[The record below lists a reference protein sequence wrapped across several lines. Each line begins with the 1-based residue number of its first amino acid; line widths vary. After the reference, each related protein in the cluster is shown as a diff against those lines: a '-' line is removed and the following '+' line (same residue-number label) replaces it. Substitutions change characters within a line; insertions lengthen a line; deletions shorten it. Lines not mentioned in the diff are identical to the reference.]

1 MMASAFID
9 PSIVPL
15 KISDSVAVA
24 IDFFKEFSVRQLP
37 VVQDNI
43 CIGILSL
50 DEIEEELNF
59 WGLCGNTNISDIPVL
74 DFINLSYSFASTY
87 DHIYEVMRAIS
98 EQSVTLFPIIDEN
111 NNYLGCITL
120 ASLFKNYVNCAAF
133 SQPGS
138 IVVLEMDKKNYS
150 LAEIARIVES
160 ENKVILSSLLSS
172 NAESDRLEITLKL
185 NSAQIQNLLSTFERF
200 GYNIK
205 ATFDEEDV
213 KDTLKNRYESLMT
226 YLNV

>member
-50 DEIEEELNF
+50 DEIEEELA
-59 WGLCGNTNISDIPVL
+59 DIPVL

-111 NNYLGCITL
+111 NNYVGCITL

>member
-50 DEIEEELNF
+50 DEIEEELA
-59 WGLCGNTNISDIPVL
+59 DIPVL
-74 DFINLSYSFASTY
+74 DFINLNYSFASTY

-120 ASLFKNYVNCAAF
+120 ASLFKNYINCAAF

-205 ATFDEEDV
+205 AIFDEEDV

>member
-50 DEIEEELNF
+50 DEIEEELA
-59 WGLCGNTNISDIPVL
+59 DIPVL

-138 IVVLEMDKKNYS
+138 IVVLEIDKKNYS

>member
-50 DEIEEELNF
+50 DEIEEELA
-59 WGLCGNTNISDIPVL
+59 DIPVL

-185 NSAQIQNLLSTFERF
+185 NNAQIQNLLSTFERF

>member
-50 DEIEEELNF
+50 DEIEEELA
-59 WGLCGNTNISDIPVL
+59 DIPVL

-172 NAESDRLEITLKL
+172 NGESDRLEITLKL

>member
-9 PSIVPL
+9 HSIVPL

-50 DEIEEELNF
+50 DEIEEELA
-59 WGLCGNTNISDIPVL
+59 DIPVL
-74 DFINLSYSFASTY
+74 DFINLNYSFASTY

-120 ASLFKNYVNCAAF
+120 ASLFKNYINCAAF

>member
-50 DEIEEELNF
+50 DEIEEELA
-59 WGLCGNTNISDIPVL
+59 DIPVL
-74 DFINLSYSFASTY
+74 DFMNLSYSFASTY

-200 GYNIK
+200 GYNIN

>member
-50 DEIEEELNF
+50 DEIEEELA
-59 WGLCGNTNISDIPVL
+59 DIPVL

-111 NNYLGCITL
+111 NNYLGCITI

-150 LAEIARIVES
+150 LAEISRIVES

>member
-50 DEIEEELNF
+50 DEIEEELA
-59 WGLCGNTNISDIPVL
+59 DIPVL
-74 DFINLSYSFASTY
+74 DFINLNYSFASTY

-172 NAESDRLEITLKL
+172 NVESDRLEITLKL
-185 NSAQIQNLLSTFERF
+185 SSAQIQNLLSTFERF

>member
-50 DEIEEELNF
+50 DEIEEELA
-59 WGLCGNTNISDIPVL
+59 DIPVL
-74 DFINLSYSFASTY
+74 DFINLNYSFASTY

-120 ASLFKNYVNCAAF
+120 ASLFKNYINCAAF

-200 GYNIK
+200 GYNIM

>member
-50 DEIEEELNF
+50 DEIEEELA
-59 WGLCGNTNISDIPVL
+59 DIPVL

-98 EQSVTLFPIIDEN
+98 EQSVTLFPINDEN

-120 ASLFKNYVNCAAF
+120 ASLFKNYVN
-133 SQPGS
+133 
-138 IVVLEMDKKNYS
+138 Y
-150 LAEIARIVES
+150 
-160 ENKVILSSLLSS
+160 ILKHH
-172 NAESDRLEITLKL
+172 DTTL
-185 NSAQIQNLLSTFERF
+185 
-200 GYNIK
+200 
-205 ATFDEEDV
+205 
-213 KDTLKNRYESLMT
+213 
-226 YLNV
+226 

>member
-50 DEIEEELNF
+50 DEIEEELA
-59 WGLCGNTNISDIPVL
+59 DIPVL

-138 IVVLEMDKKNYS
+138 IIVLEMDKKNYS

>member
-50 DEIEEELNF
+50 DEIEEELA
-59 WGLCGNTNISDIPVL
+59 DVPVL

-138 IVVLEMDKKNYS
+138 IIVLEMDKKNYS

>member
-50 DEIEEELNF
+50 DEIEEELA
-59 WGLCGNTNISDIPVL
+59 DIPVL

-87 DHIYEVMRAIS
+87 DHIYEVMRAVS

-172 NAESDRLEITLKL
+172 NVESDRLEITLKL

-213 KDTLKNRYESLMT
+213 KDTLKKRYESLMT

>member
-1 MMASAFID
+1 MATAFID

-15 KISDSVAVA
+15 KTSDSVAVA

-43 CIGILSL
+43 CIGTISL
-50 DEIEEELNF
+50 EDIEEE
-59 WGLCGNTNISDIPVL
+59 ISEIPVL
-74 DFINLSYSFASTY
+74 DFINLSFSFASSH

-98 EQSVTLFPIIDEN
+98 EQSLTLFPIIDEN

-120 ASLFKNYVNCAAF
+120 TSLFKNYVNCAAF

-172 NAESDRLEITLKL
+172 NGESNRLEITLKL
-185 NSAQIQNLLSTFERF
+185 NSTQIQNLLSTFERF
-200 GYNIK
+200 GYDIK

>member
-50 DEIEEELNF
+50 DEIEEELA
-59 WGLCGNTNISDIPVL
+59 DIPVL
-74 DFINLSYSFASTY
+74 DFINLSYSFASTN

>member
-50 DEIEEELNF
+50 DEIEEEL
-59 WGLCGNTNISDIPVL
+59 TEIPISN
-74 DFINLSYSFASTY
+74 FINLNYSFASTY

-200 GYNIK
+200 GYSIK
-205 ATFDEEDV
+205 ATFNEEDV

>member
-50 DEIEEELNF
+50 DEIEDELE
-59 WGLCGNTNISDIPVL
+59 DIPVL

-98 EQSVTLFPIIDEN
+98 EQSVTLIPIIDEN

>member
-50 DEIEEELNF
+50 DEIEEELV
-59 WGLCGNTNISDIPVL
+59 DIPVL
-74 DFINLSYSFASTY
+74 DFINLNYSFASTY

-120 ASLFKNYVNCAAF
+120 SSLFKNYINCAAF

-172 NAESDRLEITLKL
+172 NAESYRLEITLKL

>member
-50 DEIEEELNF
+50 DEIEEELA
-59 WGLCGNTNISDIPVL
+59 DIPLL

>member
-24 IDFFKEFSVRQLP
+24 IDFFKEFAVRQLP

-50 DEIEEELNF
+50 DEIEEEL
-59 WGLCGNTNISDIPVL
+59 TVIPISN
-74 DFINLSYSFASTY
+74 FINLNYSFASIY

-200 GYNIK
+200 GYSIK
-205 ATFDEEDV
+205 ATFNEEDV

>member
-50 DEIEEELNF
+50 DEIEEELA
-59 WGLCGNTNISDIPVL
+59 DIPVL

-120 ASLFKNYVNCAAF
+120 ASLFKNYINCAAF

-150 LAEIARIVES
+150 LAEISRIVES

>member
-50 DEIEEELNF
+50 DEIEEELA
-59 WGLCGNTNISDIPVL
+59 DIPVL

-120 ASLFKNYVNCAAF
+120 ASLFKNYINCAAF

>member
-1 MMASAFID
+1 MMALDFID

-24 IDFFKEFSVRQLP
+24 IDFFKEFYVRQLP

-50 DEIEEELNF
+50 DEIEEELA
-59 WGLCGNTNISDIPVL
+59 DIPVL
-74 DFINLSYSFASTY
+74 DFINLNYSFASDY

-98 EQSVTLFPIIDEN
+98 EQSLTLFPIIDEN
-111 NNYLGCITL
+111 NNYLGCITV

-172 NAESDRLEITLKL
+172 NGESDRLEITLKL
-185 NSAQIQNLLSTFERF
+185 NSTQIQNLLSTFERF

-213 KDTLKNRYESLMT
+213 KDTIKNRYESLMT

>member
-50 DEIEEELNF
+50 DEIEEELA
-59 WGLCGNTNISDIPVL
+59 DIHVL
-74 DFINLSYSFASTY
+74 DFINLNYSFASTY

-120 ASLFKNYVNCAAF
+120 ASLFKNYINCAAF

>member
-50 DEIEEELNF
+50 DEIEEELA
-59 WGLCGNTNISDIPVL
+59 DIPVL
-74 DFINLSYSFASTY
+74 DFINLNYSFASTY

-138 IVVLEMDKKNYS
+138 ILVLEMDKKNYS

>member
-50 DEIEEELNF
+50 DEIEEELA
-59 WGLCGNTNISDIPVL
+59 DIPVL

-205 ATFDEEDV
+205 AIFDEEDV

>member
-50 DEIEEELNF
+50 DEIEEELA
-59 WGLCGNTNISDIPVL
+59 DIPVL
-74 DFINLSYSFASTY
+74 DFINLNYSFASTY

-205 ATFDEEDV
+205 AIFDEEDV

>member
-50 DEIEEELNF
+50 DEIEEELA
-59 WGLCGNTNISDIPVL
+59 DIPVL

-87 DHIYEVMRAIS
+87 DHIYEVMRAVS

-205 ATFDEEDV
+205 ASFDEEDV

>member
-1 MMASAFID
+1 
-9 PSIVPL
+9 
-15 KISDSVAVA
+15 
-24 IDFFKEFSVRQLP
+24 
-37 VVQDNI
+37 
-43 CIGILSL
+43 
-50 DEIEEELNF
+50 
-59 WGLCGNTNISDIPVL
+59 
-74 DFINLSYSFASTY
+74 
-87 DHIYEVMRAIS
+87 
-98 EQSVTLFPIIDEN
+98 
-111 NNYLGCITL
+111 
-120 ASLFKNYVNCAAF
+120 LFKNYVNCAAF

>member
-15 KISDSVAVA
+15 KISDSVAIA

-50 DEIEEELNF
+50 DEIEEELV
-59 WGLCGNTNISDIPVL
+59 DIPVL
-74 DFINLSYSFASTY
+74 DFINLNYSFASNY

-98 EQSVTLFPIIDEN
+98 EQSLTLFPIIDEN

-120 ASLFKNYVNCAAF
+120 ASLFKNYINCAAF

-150 LAEIARIVES
+150 IAEIARIVES

-172 NAESDRLEITLKL
+172 NGESDRLEITLKL

>member
-24 IDFFKEFSVRQLP
+24 IDFFKEFSVSQLP

-50 DEIEEELNF
+50 DEIEEELA
-59 WGLCGNTNISDIPVL
+59 DIPVL

-120 ASLFKNYVNCAAF
+120 ASLFKNYVNCSAF

>member
-50 DEIEEELNF
+50 DEIEEELA
-59 WGLCGNTNISDIPVL
+59 DIPVL
-74 DFINLSYSFASTY
+74 DFINLNYSFASTY

-138 IVVLEMDKKNYS
+138 IIVLEMDKKNYS

>member
-50 DEIEEELNF
+50 DEIEEELA
-59 WGLCGNTNISDIPVL
+59 DIPVL
-74 DFINLSYSFASTY
+74 DFINLNYSFSSTY

-98 EQSVTLFPIIDEN
+98 EQTVTLFPIIDEN

-120 ASLFKNYVNCAAF
+120 ASLFKNYINCAAF

>member
-37 VVQDNI
+37 AVQDNI

-50 DEIEEELNF
+50 DEIEDELE
-59 WGLCGNTNISDIPVL
+59 DIPVL

>member
-50 DEIEEELNF
+50 DEIEEELA
-59 WGLCGNTNISDIPVL
+59 DIPVL

-172 NAESDRLEITLKL
+172 NGESDQLEITLKL
-185 NSAQIQNLLSTFERF
+185 NSAQIQNLIATFERF
-200 GYNIK
+200 GYHIK
-205 ATFDEEDV
+205 ATFDEEDFM
-213 KDTLKNRYESLMT
+213 DTLKNRYESLMT

>member
-50 DEIEEELNF
+50 DEIEEELA
-59 WGLCGNTNISDIPVL
+59 DIPVL
-74 DFINLSYSFASTY
+74 DFINLNYSFASTY

-120 ASLFKNYVNCAAF
+120 ASLFKNYINCAAF

-138 IVVLEMDKKNYS
+138 IVVFEMDKKNYS

-185 NSAQIQNLLSTFERF
+185 NSAQIQNLLSTLERF